1 MYNVTEAS
9 NIVTAAAAASQ
20 TFEKVTELCLI
31 AAENTEYTKN
41 VCQLKD
47 GTY

>member
-1 MYNVTEAS
+1 MYNVIEAS
-9 NIVTAAAAASQ
+9 NIATVAAAASQ
-20 TFEKVTELCLI
+20 TFEKVTGLCLI

-41 VCQLKD
+41 ECQLKD